1 MNKIIAIIQLA
12 GSAGVSLAAIATL
25 VNLIFI
31 STRPETI
38 SVVNTLV
45 GQGVL
50 IVCLLVLARILFRKG
65 LAGLKQGKPA
75 TNPDAEA

>member
-12 GSAGVSLAAIATL
+12 GSAVVSLAAIATL

-75 TNPDAEA
+75 TSHDAQA